1 MRVGS
6 TDPDQLPVTMIEL
19 SLSETARRHGI
30 SKSALSAA
38 VKERRPVKG
47 YDLHEYR
54 VTKGVG
60 ENEQTLGFHFPDD
73 YDFPVDPDSEAGKD
87 PVRKHIEQANER
99 SNEQL
104 NASSNDRTNSVRSAS
119 DGAEPGE
126 SPESG
131 ASGEGGTSSRRRKSN
146 GARENSGEALEK
158 AVDVGKEIVRYRP
171 EILTPFV
178 RGGAKIGAGVVAGKV
193 FFDRA
198 PLRER
203 GGEHSFLEDA
213 LAIVGAVSLGGVAFL
228 ATDYAIEGEESI
240 VAQFF
245 DPDMRNLPVRQ
256 DDPQP
261 RRNPQPDDVV
271 TPDPP
276 EDEEP
281 AEQLAKGALGA
292 WDQIRN

>member
-1 MRVGS
+1 MTR
-6 TDPDQLPVTMIEL
+6 L
-19 SLSETARRHGI
+19 SLSETARRHGV
-30 SKSALSAA
+30 SKSALSKA

-47 YDLHEYR
+47 YDLHQYR
-54 VTKGVG
+54 VTKGAG
-60 ENEQTLGFHFPDD
+60 ENEKTLGFDFPDG
-73 YDFPVDPDSEAGKD
+73 YDFPVDPGSEDGKA
-87 PVRKHIEQANER
+87 PVRKHIERSNER
-99 SNEQL
+99 SNEQS
-104 NASSNDRTNSVRSAS
+104 NASSSDSTNGVESAS
-119 DGAEPGE
+119 SDAQTGE

-131 ASGEGGTSSRRRKSN
+131 ASEDTRTSSRRRKSN
-146 GARENSGEALEK
+146 TARENSGQALEK

-178 RGGAKIGAGVVAGKV
+178 RGGAKIGAGVLAGKV

-198 PLRER
+198 PMRER
-203 GGEHSFLEDA
+203 TSEHSFLEDA
-213 LAIVGAVSLGGVAFL
+213 LAIVGAVSLGGAAFL

-240 VAQFF
+240 VANFF
-245 DPDMRNLPVRQ
+245 DPEMRTLPARQ

-261 RRNPQPDDVV
+261 RRNSRPEDVV